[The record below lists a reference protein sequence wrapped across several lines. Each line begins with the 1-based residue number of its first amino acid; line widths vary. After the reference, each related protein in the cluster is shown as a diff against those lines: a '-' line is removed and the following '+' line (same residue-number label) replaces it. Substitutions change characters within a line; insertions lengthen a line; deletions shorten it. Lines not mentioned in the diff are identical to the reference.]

1 MISPDVLVDNYT
13 IVRRMFRRF
22 FLLTFL
28 RTIKS
33 ILVPSNHSDV
43 ASLGGYWRTCGAWAG
58 KWRMHIGS
66 LILITKILIRYL
78 VTKFEI
84 HFKYGS
90 PTVLTRC
97 QTYRCLYMIIIIK
110 VLRTSVLAYCRIDP
124 NFKLSDC

>member
-66 LILITKILIRYL
+66 LILITKILIRTWL
-78 VTKFEI
+78 QNLKSI
-84 HFKYGS
+84 LNIS
-90 PTVLTRC
+90 PTVLHGARLTDVC
-97 QTYRCLYMIIIIK
+97 I
-110 VLRTSVLAYCRIDP
+110 
-124 NFKLSDC
+124 